1 VTDGHEGVGGPYRSD
16 DVGELVAI
24 GPGRAKEARVGNE
37 LQEGKMTVT
46 QMIGDISP
54 KLLKVMERAKRD
66 PEVRFLSLAHL
77 LDEELLTRAYHRL
90 RKKAAAGVDG
100 ITKDEYGV
108 DLASHISDL
117 YSRLRGKRWRHQ
129 QILRVHIPKEKGKT
143 RAIGLSCIEDKIV
156 QGALAEVLGAVYEP
170 VFKDISY
177 GFRPG
182 RSAHDALRP
191 LNQAIYAGEVN
202 WILEADIEAFFD
214 NIDRKLLMKILRE
227 RIADSAIL
235 RLIGKCLHV
244 GILDGTQVIESD
256 RGTIQGSALSPL
268 LGNVYLHHGAPQ
280 SAIQLVG
287 LEGVKA

>member
-1 VTDGHEGVGGPYRSD
+1 
-16 DVGELVAI
+16 
-24 GPGRAKEARVGNE
+24 
-37 LQEGKMTVT
+37 M
-46 QMIGDISP
+46 
-54 KLLKVMERAKRD
+54 
-66 PEVRFLSLAHL
+66 
-77 LDEELLTRAYHRL
+77 
-90 RKKAAAGVDG
+90 
-100 ITKDEYGV
+100 
-108 DLASHISDL
+108 
-117 YSRLRGKRWRHQ
+117 
-129 QILRVHIPKEKGKT
+129 HIPKEKGKT

-156 QGALAEVLGAVYEP
+156 QSALAEVLGAVYEP

-191 LNQAIYAGEVN
+191 LNQALFAGEVN
-202 WILEADIEAFFD
+202 WILEADIETFFD

-227 RIADSAIL
+227 RIADSSIL